1 MTSRES
7 VETRGKG
14 MDAVVVVR
22 LPESLRDALRRRAQ
36 EEDRTMASLL
46 RVAARAYLERTP

>member
-1 MTSRES
+1 
-7 VETRGKG
+7 